1 MADEGLKTGKDKFKD
16 ADDRLLVGRLKVGIS
31 QKPFLCLFV
40 FWFVLSTEWQI
51 QIPNAVSTVIVI
63 IDDGG

>member
-40 FWFVLSTEWQI
+40 FWFVLAQNDKFKFQTQYL
-51 QIPNAVSTVIVI
+51 Q
-63 IDDGG
+63 